1 VLVAP
6 WNRESGEAAAPTRWP
21 PRAAGAVVAVVA
33 VAAIAPLYLA
43 DLYLQS
49 SREAQDPRAALQAVE
64 RAQSINPVDYW
75 AARQEA
81 ELALFGGAWVRAEGS
96 YRRAIRLNPE
106 HYEPY
111 YQLAQLKEGLGARE
125 EALTLYRKAHSL
137 NPLDERVEGRLTQ
150 LEKKMAGDGSATPDD
165 VSPDAPDD

>member
-1 VLVAP
+1 
-6 WNRESGEAAAPTRWP
+6 
-21 PRAAGAVVAVVA
+21 
-33 VAAIAPLYLA
+33 
-43 DLYLQS
+43 
-49 SREAQDPRAALQAVE
+49 
-64 RAQSINPVDYW
+64 VDYW

-81 ELALFGGAWVRAEGS
+81 ELALFGAWVRAEES

-111 YQLAQLKEGLGARE
+111 HQLAQLKEGLGERE

-137 NPLDERVEGRLTQ
+137 NPLDERVKGRLTQ
-150 LEKKMAGDGSATPDD
+150 LENEMAGDESATPDG